1 MDSIK
6 IGEIAMI
13 LLSFQNQLKIYHWQT
28 SMYSRHIAA
37 DKLFDSLA
45 DQIDRFMEV
54 LQGSKN
60 LRLKLNSKTKTVKY
74 SNQSDDDA
82 NLILLSFKNWL
93 TVTLPSMLEDDTDL
107 LNIKDEMLCSINNT
121 IYLYS
126 FL

>member
-28 SMYSRHIAA
+28 SIYARHIAA

-74 SNQSDDDA
+74 SNQSDDDG

-93 TVTLPSMLEDDTDL
+93 TVILPSMLEDDTDL
-107 LNIKDEMLCSINNT
+107 LNIRDEMLASINNT